1 MSSPTDIIQNFMSSD
16 HAFSSLSAQERLIF
30 SSYLADTVLASG
42 DIDPNTS
49 RDMLVDF
56 YQAGGADF
64 LKMFS
69 RFPEELQALSDEELA
84 QAFVALAAEETQA
97 TPTPLAQKLTAQ
109 FKRSDA

>member
-1 MSSPTDIIQNFMSSD
+1 MSSPTDIIQNFMSGD
-16 HAFSSLSAQERLIF
+16 HAFASLSAQERLIF
-30 SSYLADTVLASG
+30 ASYLADTVLASG

-64 LKMFS
+64 LKLFS
-69 RFPEELQALSDEELA
+69 QLPEEFQEFPDEELA

-97 TPTPLAQKLTAQ
+97 TPTSLAQKLAAQ
-109 FKRSDA
+109 FKQSDA

>member
-1 MSSPTDIIQNFMSSD
+1 MSSPTDIIQTFMSGE
-16 HAFSSLSAQERLIF
+16 HAFASLSERERLIV
-30 SSYLADTVLASG
+30 SSYLADKVLASG

-56 YQAGGADF
+56 YLAGGADF

-69 RFPEELQALSDEELA
+69 LMPEELQNLPDEELA

-97 TPTPLAQKLTAQ
+97 TQTPLAQKLTAQ
-109 FKRSDA
+109 FKQSDV